1 MGQKVNPVGMR
12 IGINRDWNTHWYAN
26 NKDFSTYL
34 LEDIAIRKY
43 ITKVL
48 NGYRDTK
55 NKEVKI
61 MGLGT
66 FSVKHKNER
75 VGRNPKTGKEAVIE
89 ARNVISFRPA
99 KNLKDSLN

>member
-1 MGQKVNPVGMR
+1 MEKKNIKKIDLATDISKETGLSLADSSKIVDLFFS
-12 IGINRDWNTHWYAN
+12 ILSDGIA
-26 NKDFSTYL
+26 
-34 LEDIAIRKY
+34 
-43 ITKVL
+43 
-48 NGYRDTK
+48 K
-55 NKEVKI
+55 NKEVKL